1 MWLVFGLT
9 VLVTWL
15 ALFLS
20 DDYDPSA
27 ISSTTQISGIRASPD
42 LQPHHLTVH
51 PHDLHDDH
59 NHQPQSTTTAK
70 MPNFLDTI
78 KRSFVDVTVNKDKE
92 NAINTSEFLEAAES
106 LTTLFGTPL
115 SPRTGCFTF

>member
-1 MWLVFGLT
+1 MWLVFALT
-9 VLVTWL
+9 VLTTWL
-15 ALFLS
+15 ALLPIC
-20 DDYDPSA
+20 DPSGA
-27 ISSTTQISGIRASPD
+27 ISTSQISGIHASPD

-51 PHDLHDDH
+51 PHDLHDHH
-59 NHQPQSTTTAK
+59 NHQPPSTTAT

-78 KRSFVDVTVNKDKE
+78 KRSFVDVSVNKDKE

-115 SPRTGCFTF
+115 TPPPNRFSF